1 MKLHSF
7 LYEILVFSLI
17 LAFCVLPPCFISPSQ
32 DIFIFTQ
39 PVFPWKSLSLFVFTL
54 IFYFVI
60 LKKRFS
66 VNIHTLFVFVFCFC
80 LLFLN
85 SLIMKAVSFF
95 VQNNSEELSAE
106 IVKPQTFIEW
116 LFIILNFLFAS
127 FYEEVI
133 YRAYFPN
140 AAISLLGK
148 IKKVQENEKLRI
160 STIVIAEIIA
170 LLAFSFAHLYLG
182 VLSVINAAVAHI
194 ILRLF
199 YRKCEDIV
207 ACWAAHFIY
216 NIISLI
222 LL

>member
-7 LYEILVFSLI
+7 LYEILIFSLI

-32 DIFIFTQ
+32 DVFIFTE
-39 PVFPWKSLSLFVFTL
+39 PVFPWKSLSLFVFSL
-54 IFYFVI
+54 IFYFLI

-66 VNIHTLFVFVFCFC
+66 VDFHTLFAFVFCFS
-80 LLFLN
+80 LLFCN

-95 VQNNSEELSAE
+95 VHNNSEDIAAE
-106 IVKPQTFIEW
+106 IIKPQTVIQW
-116 LFIILNFLFAS
+116 LFIIFNFLFAS

-133 YRAYFPN
+133 YRVYFPN
-140 AAISLLGK
+140 ALISIFGK

-160 STIVIAEIIA
+160 TTIIIAEIVG
-170 LLAFSFAHLYLG
+170 LLAFAFAHLYLG
-182 VLSVINAAVAHI
+182 ILSVINAAVAHI
-194 ILRLF
+194 ILKLF
-199 YRKCEDIV
+199 YRKREDIV